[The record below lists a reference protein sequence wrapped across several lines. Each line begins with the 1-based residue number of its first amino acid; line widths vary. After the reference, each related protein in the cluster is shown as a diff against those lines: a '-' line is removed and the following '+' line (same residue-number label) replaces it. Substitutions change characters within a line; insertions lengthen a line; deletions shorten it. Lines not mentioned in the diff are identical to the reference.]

1 MLESEYKRQ
10 LVSKIEDMLP
20 GSVVLRND
28 ANLRQG
34 IPDLLV
40 LYMDRWA
47 MLEVKRSEREP
58 YRPNQEYYL
67 EKLGKMSFSSVIHPQ
82 NEEAV
87 LHALQRQFQVGRTT
101 RVAP

>member
-1 MLESEYKRQ
+1 
-10 LVSKIEDMLP
+10 MLP
-20 GSVVLRND
+20 GSMVLRND

-47 MLEVKRSEREP
+47 MLEVKRSEDEP

-67 EKLGKMSFSSVIHPQ
+67 DMFGQMSFASTIYPQ
-82 NEEAV
+82 NEDDV
-87 LHALQRQFQVGRTT
+87 LHALQRSFEMGGAT
-101 RVAP
+101 RYA